1 MRKYEK
7 HYKTATVSGWG
18 ITTEMTLPQILRT
31 SSKDLIYSGVLQ
43 DVDIPLIPSYKCG
56 KATSYFYRKKTML
69 CAGDTTNKLVNSPC
83 IGDIGSPL
91 TIKDP
96 KTGRWVLLGL
106 FSWSEGC
113 GQTKKYSYYTRVSWY
128 TKWIND
134 ITGIWSNDL

>member
-1 MRKYEK
+1 
-7 HYKTATVSGWG
+7 
-18 ITTEMTLPQILRT
+18 
-31 SSKDLIYSGVLQ
+31 
-43 DVDIPLIPSYKCG
+43 
-56 KATSYFYRKKTML
+56 ML

-134 ITGIWSNDL
+134 ITGIWSNDLQL